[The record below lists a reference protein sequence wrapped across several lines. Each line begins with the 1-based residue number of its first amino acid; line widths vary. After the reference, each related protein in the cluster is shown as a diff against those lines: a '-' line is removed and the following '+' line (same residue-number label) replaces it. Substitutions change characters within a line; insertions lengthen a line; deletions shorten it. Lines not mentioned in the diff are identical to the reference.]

1 MSRTFFSLRRR
12 RGFSPR
18 HPAPVTI
25 EDAGLVSGPGVG
37 FALFHLS
44 RFIFSSSDDADRFLK
59 LASTG
64 GCTVSTM
71 VLSATRGLVL
81 FRVIREGIG
90 LTQRLSA
97 TRTVRL
103 QAIRMLTLEPERLK
117 NQLATTR
124 KDHRRWKGLF
134 TRDAQAACDFSL
146 SASKFSPFFHRVSVM
161 AAILRASVRRAIV
174 GLMPLWPVISGRNPE
189 TGRAVHW
196 PWWPHL

>member
-18 HPAPVTI
+18 PPAPVTI

-37 FALFHLS
+37 SALFHLS
-44 RFIFSSSDDADRFLK
+44 RCIFIISSDDADRFLK
-59 LASTG
+59 LASTR

-97 TRTVRL
+97 TGTCRAYRRLGCSPSNPSVSRTNWPP
-103 QAIRMLTLEPERLK
+103 PE
-117 NQLATTR
+117 
-124 KDHRRWKGLF
+124 KDHRRWRALP
-134 TRDAQAACDFSL
+134 RDAQAACDFSL

-174 GLMPLWPVISGRNPE
+174 GLMPLASDLW
-189 TGRAVHW
+189 
-196 PWWPHL
+196 

>member
-18 HPAPVTI
+18 HPVPVTI

-37 FALFHLS
+37 STLFHLS
-44 RFIFSSSDDADRFLK
+44 SCIFISSDDADRFLK
-59 LASTG
+59 LASTR

-97 TRTVRL
+97 TGTARL

-124 KDHRRWKGLF
+124 KDHRRWRALPPRRSSGLRF
-134 TRDAQAACDFSL
+134 QLVSVEVFSL
-146 SASKFSPFFHRVSVM
+146 LP
-161 AAILRASVRRAIV
+161 
-174 GLMPLWPVISGRNPE
+174 
-189 TGRAVHW
+189 
-196 PWWPHL
+196 

>member
-1 MSRTFFSLRRR
+1 M
-12 RGFSPR
+12 
-18 HPAPVTI
+18 
-25 EDAGLVSGPGVG
+25 
-37 FALFHLS
+37 
-44 RFIFSSSDDADRFLK
+44 FISSDNADRFLK
-59 LASTG
+59 LASTR

-90 LTQRLSA
+90 FTQRLSA
-97 TRTVRL
+97 TGTVRL

-124 KDHRRWKGLF
+124 KRSPEMEGSS
-134 TRDAQAACDFSL
+134 RDAQAACDFSL

-174 GLMPLWPVISGRNPE
+174 GLIPLASDLW
-189 TGRAVHW
+189 
-196 PWWPHL
+196 